1 MNYITSLS
9 NTYIWVLLLILV
21 IRECF
26 ITAVAWWSRTDDS
39 AVFDYEG
46 YSLAGGLLAMYAW
59 RSYVYFILLF
69 LPLTSCWRTISAVN
83 PPSPDHADEQDL
95 LVWTDIYAYE
105 VAINDWLGQAG
116 YFR

>member
-1 MNYITSLS
+1 MKCLITMMNYITSLS

-59 RSYVYFILLF
+59 RSYVYFILLSPP
-69 LPLTSCWRTISAVN
+69 LPFCPRAISAVN
-83 PPSPDHADEQDL
+83 HLSPMLNQFAKDLADRQDL
-95 LVWTDIYAYE
+95 LV
-105 VAINDWLGQAG
+105 
-116 YFR
+116 

>member
-1 MNYITSLS
+1 MKCLITMMNYITSLS

-21 IRECF
+21 IRECSV
-26 ITAVAWWSRTDDS
+26 TAVAWWSRTDDS

-69 LPLTSCWRTISAVN
+69 LPLTSCSRAISAMN
-83 PPSPDHADEQDL
+83 HLSPMLNKFAKDLADEQDL
-95 LVWTDIYAYE
+95 LV
-105 VAINDWLGQAG
+105 
-116 YFR
+116 